1 MIQLQQFFTK
11 VPLAAVGQIR
21 RKREGGQVGRPVGQ
35 GDPAG
40 TGPPQ
45 LPRGVTPSVAHH
57 CGQASERHLVEV
69 RWGSQGQEAPVM
81 TQGLQV
87 SPSQGQ
93 G

>member
-40 TGPPQ
+40 TGPRSCHEVSRPVW
-45 LPRGVTPSVAHH
+45 LTTVVKCPRDTLW
-57 CGQASERHLVEV
+57 R
-69 RWGSQGQEAPVM
+69 
-81 TQGLQV
+81 
-87 SPSQGQ
+87 
-93 G
+93 